1 MKTIKLIDI
10 ASARSGDKNNV
21 CNIGVMAKSEE
32 DYATL
37 KQHLTADIV
46 KAHFKGLIKGKVE
59 RFEWDSLESLNFV
72 CHEALDGGASRSMR
86 MDSLG
91 KEGFKVEKEKRMP
104 LVYEDVKLDCG
115 YRIDLLVEE
124 KLVIEIKSV
133 DVLDDI
139 HLAQTLTYLK
149 LGNYKLGLL
158 INFNVTLLK
167 HGIKRVVNGL

>member
-21 CNIGVMAKSEE
+21 CNIGVMAKSVE

-46 KAHFKGLIKGKVE
+46 KTHFKGLIKGKVE

-72 CHEALDGGASRSMR
+72 CHESLDGGASRSMR

-91 KEGFKVEKEKRMP
+91 KNFSSH
-104 LVYEDVKLDCG
+104 
-115 YRIDLLVEE
+115 LLRLELE
-124 KLVIEIKSV
+124 TI
-133 DVLDDI
+133 
-139 HLAQTLTYLK
+139 
-149 LGNYKLGLL
+149 
-158 INFNVTLLK
+158 
-167 HGIKRVVNGL
+167 

>member
-21 CNIGVMAKSEE
+21 CNIGVMAKSKDDFE
-32 DYATL
+32 TL
-37 KQHLTADIV
+37 KKYLTSEIV

-91 KEGFKVEKEKRMP
+91 KNFSSH
-104 LVYEDVKLDCG
+104 
-115 YRIDLLVEE
+115 LLRLELEV
-124 KLVIEIKSV
+124 
-133 DVLDDI
+133 
-139 HLAQTLTYLK
+139 Q
-149 LGNYKLGLL
+149 
-158 INFNVTLLK
+158 
-167 HGIKRVVNGL
+167 

>member
-37 KQHLTADIV
+37 KQHLTAYSV
-46 KAHFKGLIKGKVE
+46 KTLLKGLIKGQVE

-91 KEGFKVEKEKRMP
+91 KNFSSH
-104 LVYEDVKLDCG
+104 
-115 YRIDLLVEE
+115 LLRLELE
-124 KLVIEIKSV
+124 TI
-133 DVLDDI
+133 
-139 HLAQTLTYLK
+139 
-149 LGNYKLGLL
+149 
-158 INFNVTLLK
+158 
-167 HGIKRVVNGL
+167 